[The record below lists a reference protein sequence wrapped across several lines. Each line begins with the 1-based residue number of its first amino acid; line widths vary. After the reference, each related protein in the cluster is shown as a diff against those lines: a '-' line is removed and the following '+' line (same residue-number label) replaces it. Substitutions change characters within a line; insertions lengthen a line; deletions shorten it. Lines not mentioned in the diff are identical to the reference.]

1 MRSEE
6 AAMKFLVYSP
16 DQAYLLPPSVKDIL
30 GEEHLCFFLCRLVK
44 GLDLSVFE
52 QAYEEEGRPGYHPA
66 LLVAVWLYAYAL
78 GVTSS
83 RRLEQRIRE
92 DLAFRYLA
100 GGATPDYW
108 TLNQFRRRH
117 ARAINDLFTQVLE
130 AARDAG
136 LGRLGHVAIDSTR
149 VAANASRNRVESE
162 DALRRERA
170 KLRRQVRRWQQ
181 ACDAADPNET
191 PGTVIDPQAQQAVEA
206 RLAEIPRRLEK
217 LRNAGLR
224 KRSRT
229 DPDSRFLRERQG
241 FTLGYTVTVA
251 TSEDHLIVAQRVGQE
266 ATDNASLL
274 PVVEAVEQ
282 RCGETPQ
289 RVSADSGFF
298 SLENLRAL
306 EARGIEGYVPDAN
319 LAHELNARGRRGRA
333 GRLHHPEQRRMRQRL
348 RSPAGRAVY
357 ARRKAII
364 EPVFGVLKEQRGMR
378 RFRLRGLAEVAVEMA
393 LAATAYNL
401 TRLWSLQRAQAGG

>member
-1 MRSEE
+1 MR
-6 AAMKFLVYSP
+6 FLPYSP
-16 DQAYLLPPSVKDIL
+16 DQAYLLPPSVKDLL
-30 GEEHLCFFLCRLVK
+30 GEEHLCFFLHRVVEQ
-44 GLDLSVFE
+44 LDLSEFE
-52 QAYEEEGRPGYHPA
+52 QAYVEEGPPA
-66 LLVAVWLYAYAL
+66 YAPSLMVKVWLYAYAL

-100 GGATPDYW
+100 AGASPDHW
-108 TLNQFRRRH
+108 TLNEFRRQHR
-117 ARAINDLFTQVLE
+117 RAINDLFTQVLE
-130 AARDAG
+130 WARDAG

-181 ACDAADPNET
+181 QCDAADPNET
-191 PGTVIDPQAQQAVEA
+191 PGTTLAAQEKQAAEA

-217 LRNAGLR
+217 LRKAGLV

-241 FTLGYTVTVA
+241 FTLGYTVSMAV
-251 TSEDHLIVAQRVGQE
+251 SEDHLIVEQRVTQE
-266 ATDNASLL
+266 TTDNASLL
-274 PVVEAVEQ
+274 PVVEAVER

-289 RVSADSGFF
+289 RVSADCGFF
-298 SLENLRAL
+298 SLGNLQGL
-306 EARGIEGYVPDAN
+306 ETRGIEGYVPDSN
-319 LAHELNARGRRGRA
+319 LARALKGGGRRSPA
-333 GRLHHPEQRRMRQRL
+333 GRLHHAEQRRMRQRL

-357 ARRKAII
+357 QRRKAII
-364 EPVFGVLKEQRGMR
+364 EPVFGVLKEQRAMR
-378 RFRLRGLAEVAVEMA
+378 RFRLRGLAKVAVEMA

-401 TRLWSLQRAQAGG
+401 TRLWSYQRAMA

>member
-1 MRSEE
+1 MR
-6 AAMKFLVYSP
+6 FLPYSP
-16 DQAYLLPPSVKDIL
+16 DQAYLLPPSVKDLL
-30 GEEHLCFFLCRLVK
+30 GEEHLCFFLHGVVEQ
-44 GLDLSVFE
+44 LDLSEFE
-52 QAYEEEGRPGYHPA
+52 QAYVEEGPPA
-66 LLVAVWLYAYAL
+66 YAPSLMVKVWLYAYAL

-100 GGATPDYW
+100 AGASPDHW
-108 TLNQFRRRH
+108 TLNEFRRQHR
-117 ARAINDLFTQVLE
+117 RAINDLFTQVLE
-130 AARDAG
+130 WARDAG

-181 ACDAADPNET
+181 QCDAADPNET
-191 PGTVIDPQAQQAVEA
+191 PGTTLAAQEKQAAEA

-217 LRNAGLR
+217 LRKAGLV

-241 FTLGYTVTVA
+241 FTLGYTVSMAV
-251 TSEDHLIVAQRVGQE
+251 SEDHLIVEQRVTQE
-266 ATDNASLL
+266 TTDNASLL
-274 PVVEAVEQ
+274 PVVEAVER

-289 RVSADSGFF
+289 RVSADCGFF
-298 SLENLRAL
+298 SLGNLQGL
-306 EARGIEGYVPDAN
+306 ETRGIEGYVPDSN
-319 LAHELNARGRRGRA
+319 LARELNRPGARSPA
-333 GRLHHPEQRRMRQRL
+333 GRLHHAEQRRMRQRL
-348 RSPAGRAVY
+348 RSPDGRAVY
-357 ARRKAII
+357 RRRKAII

-378 RFRLRGLAEVAVEMA
+378 RFRCRGLARVAVEMA

-401 TRLWSLQRAQAGG
+401 TRLWSYQRGMA